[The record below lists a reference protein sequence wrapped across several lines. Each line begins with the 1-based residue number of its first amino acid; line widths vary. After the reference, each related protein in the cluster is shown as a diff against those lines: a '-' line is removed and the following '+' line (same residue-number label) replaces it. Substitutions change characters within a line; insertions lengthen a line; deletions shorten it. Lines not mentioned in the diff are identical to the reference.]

1 MVAGQ
6 TLLAGGK
13 VVLEEFSFEPRDNPV
28 VLEIAQWLANNALP
42 AGDEHRYWQ
51 EILPEHLVILHRN
64 AFRDFVT
71 FSTEV
76 VTRIR
81 LEYETKTV
89 QEGGLWTEEYLP
101 VDTLLYAPLMA
112 SKSRTPKVSLS
123 AAEILDKV
131 KSLGLERIQLGGD
144 ETVGKGIAAL
154 RFS

>member
-1 MVAGQ
+1 M
-6 TLLAGGK
+6 
-13 VVLEEFSFEPRDNPV
+13 
-28 VLEIAQWLANNALP
+28 
-42 AGDEHRYWQ
+42 
-51 EILPEHLVILHRN
+51 ILHRN